1 NSRPSCTQI
10 LSKPVVQYLGT
21 TSLSNRPELR
31 ELRWQR
37 REAEV
42 DLALGRNQMLPG
54 LNAAFESSQD
64 VGRAAS
70 SKRDKSPFE
79 LEAGILLDV
88 PLQRRKARGK
98 IMESQGKIAQ
108 LMAKQRFTEDKIAIQ
123 VRDAVS
129 ALATTYDR
137 ILRARENARLAREL
151 EVAER
156 LRFNAGA
163 SDLLRV
169 ALQEGSAIEALLLEI
184 DALSDYFKSQAAFEA
199 AVATDP
205 LVSL

>member
-1 NSRPSCTQI
+1 M
-10 LSKPVVQYLGT
+10 GT

-123 VRDAVS
+123 VRDGSSDHLRPDLEGPRKRSVS
-129 ALATTYDR
+129 KGTGSS
-137 ILRARENARLAREL
+137 
-151 EVAER
+151 
-156 LRFNAGA
+156 GA
-163 SDLLRV
+163 S
-169 ALQEGSAIEALLLEI
+169 
-184 DALSDYFKSQAAFEA
+184 
-199 AVATDP
+199 AVQRRC
-205 LVSL
+205 